1 MLESILDATDAAI
14 DTFVFDAWVSF
25 NAAAN
30 DWITGLMVLFVIVL
44 GYLMLIGRLQLSLAD
59 LFPKLF
65 KLAFIYV
72 LVTNVALLISIVF
85 SLFTDVPEAIATAL
99 LTTVDGSATGINTSV
114 GVIYD
119 RGLQSAAL
127 LWNNGGL
134 TNPGPILLAAVVWL
148 VTLLTV
154 GYVTFLLMLAKLAV
168 AVLLALAPFFLLLY
182 LFDASRPLFEGW
194 LRQVITF
201 ALIPVLTYAMLL
213 LIITILD
220 AASAPLIAAASAGTA
235 SLTQIA
241 PFALV
246 MAAAF
251 LLSTQVLG
259 WAGGVA
265 GGFSLSTMGAYGRAM
280 GGAAAVA
287 GAGLGG
293 AAAAAGAG
301 LKRVPVRKMTSAL
314 ANRIRNRSRADL
326 SAGSDI
332 LGQAQASATSRTAMA
347 NSISSNKLPRLS

>member
-30 DWITGLMVLFVIVL
+30 DWITGLMVLFVIIM

-59 LFPKLF
+59 LFPRLF
-65 KLAFIYV
+65 KLGFIYV

-85 SLFTDVPEAIATAL
+85 RLFTDIPEAIATSL
-99 LTTVDGSATGINTSV
+99 LTTAGGSAAGINASV
-114 GVIYD
+114 GDIYD

-154 GYVTFLLMLAKLAV
+154 GYVTFLLMLAKLAI
-168 AVLLALAPFFLLLY
+168 AVLLALAPFFLLLT

-220 AASAPLIAAASAGTA
+220 AASAPLMIAASAGTA

-280 GGAAAVA
+280 GGAAAYA
-287 GAGLGG
+287 GAGLSGV
-293 AAAAAGAG
+293 AAVAGAG
-301 LKRVPVRKMTSAL
+301 LKRIPSSKAYSAL
-314 ANRIRNRSRADL
+314 ANRLRNRSRTDL
-326 SAGSDI
+326 SSDSDT
-332 LGQAQASATSRTAMA
+332 LGQAQATAMA
-347 NSISSNKLPRLS
+347 NSISSNKLPRPS

>member
-30 DWITGLMVLFVIVL
+30 DWITGLMVLFVIIL

-99 LTTVDGSATGINTSV
+99 LTTADGSATGINTSV

>member
-14 DTFVFDAWVSF
+14 DAFVFDAWVSF

-30 DWITGLMVLFVIVL
+30 DWITGLMVLFVIIL

-59 LFPKLF
+59 LFPRLF

-99 LTTVDGSATGINTSV
+99 LTTAGGSTANGSAAGINASV
-114 GVIYD
+114 GDVYD

-168 AVLLALAPFFLLLY
+168 AVLW
-182 LFDASRPLFEGW
+182 S
-194 LRQVITF
+194 
-201 ALIPVLTYAMLL
+201 
-213 LIITILD
+213 
-220 AASAPLIAAASAGTA
+220 
-235 SLTQIA
+235 
-241 PFALV
+241 
-246 MAAAF
+246 
-251 LLSTQVLG
+251 
-259 WAGGVA
+259 
-265 GGFSLSTMGAYGRAM
+265 
-280 GGAAAVA
+280 
-287 GAGLGG
+287 
-293 AAAAAGAG
+293 
-301 LKRVPVRKMTSAL
+301 
-314 ANRIRNRSRADL
+314 
-326 SAGSDI
+326 
-332 LGQAQASATSRTAMA
+332 
-347 NSISSNKLPRLS
+347 